1 MRIRNGFLIG
11 TRMQMN
17 RQDVFAAILIGL
29 AWTVVLYYIIHSCGG
44 MSEERW
50 VRIF

>member
-1 MRIRNGFLIG
+1 
-11 TRMQMN
+11 MQMN